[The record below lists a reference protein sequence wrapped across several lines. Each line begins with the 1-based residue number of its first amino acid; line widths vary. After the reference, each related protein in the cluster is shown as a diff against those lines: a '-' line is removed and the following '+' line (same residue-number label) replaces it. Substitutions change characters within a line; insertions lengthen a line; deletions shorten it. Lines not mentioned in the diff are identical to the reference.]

1 MTSLLIVAHGSR
13 RNQANR
19 TIQQLGKRVVYHL
32 RMNLDDVQVGFLE
45 FSQPSVQSCID
56 ACFNNGSHQ
65 LWVLPYFL
73 AQGNHVSKDIP
84 NEIAAAKRKWP
95 NKQLHLLPH
104 IGEMEDMSNLIAKHC
119 LEALIINHELTPV
132 KTMPKHY
139 ELEMNG

>member
-19 TIQQLGKRVVYHL
+19 TIQELAKRVVYHL
-32 RMNLDDVQVGFLE
+32 PMNLDDVQVGFLE

-65 LWVLPYFL
+65 LLVLPYFL

-95 NKQLHLLPH
+95 NKQIHLLPH
-104 IGEMEDMSNLIAKHC
+104 IGEMEDMSNLIAKRC
-119 LEALIINHELTPV
+119 LETLINNHTFTPPQG
-132 KTMPKHY
+132 MPQYY
-139 ELEMNG
+139 ELEVSR